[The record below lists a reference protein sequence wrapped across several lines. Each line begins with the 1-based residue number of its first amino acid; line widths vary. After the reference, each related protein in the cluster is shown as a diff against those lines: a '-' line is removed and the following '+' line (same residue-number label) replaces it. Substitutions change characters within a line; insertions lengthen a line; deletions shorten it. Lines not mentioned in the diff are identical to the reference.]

1 MAGRRPCRRHRWMIE
16 VDSDGVA
23 GARTAVLERMPAFAC
38 VHFRDNF
45 PATDPY
51 FIETYVDGLR

>member
-1 MAGRRPCRRHRWMIE
+1 MIE

-38 VHFRDNF
+38 AQFRDNF